1 MSAFG
6 FGKHRVTIVP
16 GGHGWRVASPSH
28 RVMPVW
34 MRFVVALAA
43 LAIVLFSSWQVFW
56 SSVEGTGL
64 TTPVEA
70 AIPQPAVRFRDSV
83 YSTLDQARSYA
94 EAGNWA
100 QAIASIDAASKLI
113 RDARHRGLRV
123 PPDNFEE
130 MAASLDHVQSVRP
143 GKQLLDRL
151 YQARTD
157 LAEYRSSM
165 APPISASW
173 QRAELVAPRNIS
185 TGTHVSPSMFGAP
198 VLDATGLPKEA
209 EFLLPPHSRLF
220 VDNVWVEGLTLVGAS
235 QTLDGMHWKDVTFAG
250 ARIRY
255 EGGEVELKNVRFV
268 NCTFGFIS
276 DDRGARLADA
286 IAHGPVSMVIE

>member
-1 MSAFG
+1 MPLWA
-6 FGKHRVTIVP
+6 RVVT
-16 GGHGWRVASPSH
+16 
-28 RVMPVW
+28 
-34 MRFVVALAA
+34 ALA
-43 LAIVLFSSWQVFW
+43 LLSIIVLSGWQLFW
-56 SSVEGTGL
+56 GYLEARDFA
-64 TTPVEA
+64 TPVEA
-70 AIPQPAVRFRDSV
+70 AIPQPALHFRDSV
-83 YSTLDQARSYA
+83 YSTLEQAHSYA
-94 EAGNWA
+94 EAGNWT
-100 QAIASIDAASKLI
+100 QAIASIDAATKLI
-113 RDARHRGLRV
+113 RDARHEGLRV

-143 GKQLLDRL
+143 DKKLLDRL

-157 LAEYRSSM
+157 LAEYRSWM

-185 TGTHVSPSMFGAP
+185 AGTHVTPSMFGAP
-198 VLDATGLPKEA
+198 VLDATGLPQEA

-235 QTLDGMHWKDVTFAG
+235 QTLDGMHWKDVTFAD